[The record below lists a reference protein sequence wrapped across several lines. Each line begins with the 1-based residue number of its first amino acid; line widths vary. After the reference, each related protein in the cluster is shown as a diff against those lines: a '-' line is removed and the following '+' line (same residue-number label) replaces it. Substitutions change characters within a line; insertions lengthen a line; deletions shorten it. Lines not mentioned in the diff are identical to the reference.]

1 MVCEEGVAIAFGTG
15 LTVPLTATFWVV
27 APEEVHAIFPDG
39 VPVAAAL
46 KRVYTGVGLTVPPIW
61 VKEKLLAKPEPDVV
75 DISKPAGAVTNKL
88 AVRPEPATVKVFSV
102 DILPAHALNAL
113 SAPVMVMV
121 AAGLT
126 TV

>member
-1 MVCEEGVAIAFGTG
+1 MAIAFGTG

-27 APEEVHAIFPDG
+27 APEEVQTIFPDG

-46 KRVYTGVGLTVPPIW
+46 KRVYTVVGLTVPPVW

-75 DISKPAGAVTNKL
+75 DISKPAGAVTNRL

-113 SAPVMVMV
+113 SVPVMVMV
-121 AAGLT
+121 GAGLT